1 MATEISVPDIGD
13 FESVEIIEILVKPG
27 DTIKKND
34 PVVTLESDKSSVE
47 VPSPFAGKISAL
59 KVKIGDKV
67 STGSVLALIEDEK
80 AKVEQQSSEQE
91 KEKTKPLVLK
101 EDDVL
106 PETEKIIKEA
116 ESTIPQTSLESS
128 TVQPIQI
135 DEITKVDELKVD
147 KEETAEDK
155 LVIVQD
161 KLLRTMAEMENQRR
175 RFEKEK
181 QEAFEFGGFNF
192 AGESLSLLDNID
204 RAIMS
209 FRNDENLKNNK
220 DLNKIIDGI
229 EVVKKDLVS
238 IFKKNGIE
246 SIECINKKFDPNF
259 HQAMLEVEDNTKEP
273 GTVVQEIQKGYMMKD
288 RLLRPSLVSVTKKRE
303 EKLEKTT
310 NDDKKTDKKSE
321 KKWLFCL

>member
-1 MATEISVPDIGD
+1 MTKADKKKETETLS
-13 FESVEIIEILVKPG
+13 ETKEEIQ
-27 DTIKKND
+27 NNN
-34 PVVTLESDKSSVE
+34 
-47 VPSPFAGKISAL
+47 
-59 KVKIGDKV
+59 
-67 STGSVLALIEDEK
+67 
-80 AKVEQQSSEQE
+80 KVE
-91 KEKTKPLVLK
+91 KK
-101 EDDVL
+101 
-106 PETEKIIKEA
+106 
-116 ESTIPQTSLESS
+116 
-128 TVQPIQI
+128 
-135 DEITKVDELKVD
+135 

-192 AGESLSLLDNID
+192 AGESLLLLDNID
-204 RAIMS
+204 RAIIS

-321 KKWLFCL
+321 KK

>member
-1 MATEISVPDIGD
+1 M
-13 FESVEIIEILVKPG
+13 
-27 DTIKKND
+27 
-34 PVVTLESDKSSVE
+34 
-47 VPSPFAGKISAL
+47 
-59 KVKIGDKV
+59 
-67 STGSVLALIEDEK
+67 
-80 AKVEQQSSEQE
+80 
-91 KEKTKPLVLK
+91 TKPDK
-101 EDDVL
+101 
-106 PETEKIIKEA
+106 ETETLSETKE
-116 ESTIPQTSLESS
+116 E
-128 TVQPIQI
+128 IQNNNKG
-135 DEITKVDELKVD
+135 EKK

-181 QEAFEFGGFNF
+181 REAFEYGGFNF
-192 AGESLSLLDNID
+192 AAESLLLIDNIE
-204 RAIMS
+204 RAIIS

-259 HQAMLEVEDNTKEP
+259 HQSMLEVEDNTKKP

-321 KKWLFCL
+321 KK

>member
-1 MATEISVPDIGD
+1 MTKADKKKETVTKEEIQ
-13 FESVEIIEILVKPG
+13 
-27 DTIKKND
+27 NNN
-34 PVVTLESDKSSVE
+34 
-47 VPSPFAGKISAL
+47 
-59 KVKIGDKV
+59 
-67 STGSVLALIEDEK
+67 
-80 AKVEQQSSEQE
+80 KVEE
-91 KEKTKPLVLK
+91 K
-101 EDDVL
+101 
-106 PETEKIIKEA
+106 
-116 ESTIPQTSLESS
+116 
-128 TVQPIQI
+128 
-135 DEITKVDELKVD
+135 
-147 KEETAEDK
+147 KEETTEDK

-181 QEAFEFGGFNF
+181 KEAFEFGGFNF
-192 AGESLSLLDNID
+192 AGESLLLLDNID

-259 HQAMLEVEDNTKEP
+259 HQAMLEVENNTKEA

-303 EKLEKTT
+303 EKLEKT
-310 NDDKKTDKKSE
+310 DKKSE
-321 KKWLFCL
+321 KK

>member
-1 MATEISVPDIGD
+1 MTKADKKKETVTKEEIQ
-13 FESVEIIEILVKPG
+13 
-27 DTIKKND
+27 NNN
-34 PVVTLESDKSSVE
+34 
-47 VPSPFAGKISAL
+47 
-59 KVKIGDKV
+59 
-67 STGSVLALIEDEK
+67 
-80 AKVEQQSSEQE
+80 KVEE
-91 KEKTKPLVLK
+91 K
-101 EDDVL
+101 
-106 PETEKIIKEA
+106 
-116 ESTIPQTSLESS
+116 
-128 TVQPIQI
+128 
-135 DEITKVDELKVD
+135 
-147 KEETAEDK
+147 KEETTEDK

-192 AGESLSLLDNID
+192 ASESLSLLDNID

-321 KKWLFCL
+321 KK